1 VQVLNSLD
9 FDDQLSLNDD
19 IQSVPAV
26 EPYSFVNDGERH
38 LTAVRDPRRF
48 QLEAQTFLVQ
58 DRARDER

>member
-1 VQVLNSLD
+1 
-9 FDDQLSLNDD
+9 LNDD